1 MINAKNQIKHSGKEF
16 SKEIVKKK
24 LAQLKFIQK
33 CKEENVLALPMLNR
47 LKDKKLVLENY
58 RMNEGI
64 SKALQTAIMEL
75 SDHIEI
81 IFLKSN
87 DINDQALSSKS

>member
-1 MINAKNQIKHSGKEF
+1 
-16 SKEIVKKK
+16 
-24 LAQLKFIQK
+24 
-33 CKEENVLALPMLNR
+33 
-47 LKDKKLVLENY
+47 
-58 RMNEGI
+58 MNEGI